1 MDAPQEKMQKPFLS
15 VTFLRGS
22 APLLWKSDA
31 NLVKNQ
37 FNVDSN
43 PDRLSSVYWAR
54 TLCDFDEGIVLN
66 LLRSPSENDQQV
78 TYEEL
83 SQRTDETALCKAYEM
98 SMKTVNASLKNYQIL
113 DKNGN
118 ISSLTKHVT
127 YFNFQWHEEV
137 HSIRNKVKE
146 WFKNDGSI
154 DGTTEPPPSPK
165 VSTSPRKLS
174 AIGR

>member
-1 MDAPQEKMQKPFLS
+1 M
-15 VTFLRGS
+15 R
-22 APLLWKSDA
+22 
-31 NLVKNQ
+31 
-37 FNVDSN
+37 
-43 PDRLSSVYWAR
+43 
-54 TLCDFDEGIVLN
+54 DFDEAVVLN
-66 LLRSPSENDQQV
+66 LLRSASESDQQP

-98 SMKTVNASLKNYQIL
+98 SMNEVNERLKNYQIL
-113 DKNGN
+113 DSGN
-118 ISSLTKHVT
+118 DVPSLTKHVT

-154 DGTTEPPPSPK
+154 DGTTGPPPSPK
-165 VSTSPRKLS
+165 ISSGPRKLS